1 MPEKRGPLGSAPYQ
15 LRPRPLGL
23 SPLPTH
29 TAWTWPT
36 SRLAGPWGSRLG
48 PSHSSYPAC
57 TALGL
62 LLPRILAERSP
73 PHGRCPLI
81 PATRFRWSSRAC
93 KRLASLSRVIS
104 HLCDADEC
112 HLSLLREG
120 RAHSCLV
127 KLCRPGLALGQAGRG
142 PPELLAV
149 ECFLQPARPLPGRPL
164 GNLWSLEP

>member
-1 MPEKRGPLGSAPYQ
+1 MQDSTVGADEQTPGINHVPTPQRAGANRTVPEKRGPLGSAPYQ

-81 PATRFRWSSRAC
+81 PVTRFRSSSRAC
-93 KRLASLSRVIS
+93 EAP
-104 HLCDADEC
+104 
-112 HLSLLREG
+112 RE
-120 RAHSCLV
+120 SITS
-127 KLCRPGLALGQAGRG
+127 
-142 PPELLAV
+142 
-149 ECFLQPARPLPGRPL
+149 
-164 GNLWSLEP
+164 NLTPV